1 MRPSPSPSPSR
12 SRSRSRSPSPNPK
25 PQPQSQPWPRAGCD
39 CEAALYEADAT
50 SAAHRDLARR
60 VGAASAVLLKNEE
73 GTLPL
78 RPGAR
83 VVLVG
88 LRLRRSLSLRL
99 SLSLTPTVIL

>member
-1 MRPSPSPSPSR
+1 M
-12 SRSRSRSPSPNPK
+12 
-25 PQPQSQPWPRAGCD
+25 
-39 CEAALYEADAT
+39 
-50 SAAHRDLARR
+50 
-60 VGAASAVLLKNEE
+60 LLKNEQ

-99 SLSLTPTVIL
+99 SLSLTPTLTL